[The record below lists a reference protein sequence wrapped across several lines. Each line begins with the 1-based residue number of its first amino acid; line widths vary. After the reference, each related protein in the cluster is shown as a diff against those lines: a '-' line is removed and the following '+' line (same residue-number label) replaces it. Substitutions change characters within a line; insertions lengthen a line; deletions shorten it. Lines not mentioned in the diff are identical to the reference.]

1 MSRSKLFLSE
11 GDALIELSGVTE
23 IEKILDFTFPGTFKD
38 LYLASNGG
46 VPSRTVWNEDIYYEP
61 IVVSYFKPLRAGS
74 PMLDGDMSH
83 LVGFILAM
91 RHRKVIPDHIL
102 PFALDEAGNFICF
115 EKASGTIVYFAVDVF
130 QPDVEM
136 ALNHVAAQKLLS
148 HSFDEF
154 CESLLVE
161 ELDEEE

>member
-1 MSRSKLFLSE
+1 MF
-11 GDALIELSGVTE
+11 
-23 IEKILDFTFPGTFKD
+23 
-38 LYLASNGG
+38 
-46 VPSRTVWNEDIYYEP
+46 
-61 IVVSYFKPLRAGS
+61 
-74 PMLDGDMSH
+74 DGDMSH

-115 EKASGTIVYFAVDVF
+115 EKASGEIVYFAVDVF

-136 ALNHVAAQKLLS
+136 AVNHVAAQKLLS

-154 CESLLVE
+154 CESLRVD